1 MSGIELG
8 CEFWCSGP
16 SGSIY
21 ADWRSSKGWD
31 SRLCVEAGMIQDIP
45 CHSCIDFIWFL
56 LILDPFSDNSSTTLQ
71 LISGWKMSHGMT
83 SCLESQCF
91 GHQRGSNF
99 CTLLKHRFKFTIFQ
113 RERERGQRRECV
125 IFFSVLLWTDTSLN
139 AIAFHGL
146 LVLLT
151 VRRWSRGG
159 ICLPCP
165 VVLLFEKNALTHW

>member
-1 MSGIELG
+1 MNNPVAPAWLVLKRTAWELE

-71 LISGWKMSHGMT
+71 PISGWKMSHGMT

-113 RERERGQRRECV
+113 WERERSTARMCYFLSCPFVNRQFFECHS
-125 IFFSVLLWTDTSLN
+125 IPW
-139 AIAFHGL
+139 IAC
-146 LVLLT
+146 
-151 VRRWSRGG
+151 S
-159 ICLPCP
+159 PDSQ
-165 VVLLFEKNALTHW
+165 KMK